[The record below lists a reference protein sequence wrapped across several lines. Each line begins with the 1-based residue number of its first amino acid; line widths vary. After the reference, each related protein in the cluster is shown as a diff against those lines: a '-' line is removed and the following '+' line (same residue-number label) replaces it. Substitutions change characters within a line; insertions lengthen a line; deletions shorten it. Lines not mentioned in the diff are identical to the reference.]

1 MLTENESA
9 GALVLDPDLPI
20 ATITTETITPKTI
33 TPPPLTITPD
43 LVPVP
48 DIIDI
53 NVIFFYLYFYI
64 LLLNFKFY
72 YL

>member
-20 ATITTETITPKTI
+20 ATITTETITPETI
-33 TPPPLTITPD
+33 TPPPLTITTD

-53 NVIFFYLYFYI
+53 NVIFFLFIFLYFI
-64 LLLNFKFY
+64 IKF
-72 YL
+72 